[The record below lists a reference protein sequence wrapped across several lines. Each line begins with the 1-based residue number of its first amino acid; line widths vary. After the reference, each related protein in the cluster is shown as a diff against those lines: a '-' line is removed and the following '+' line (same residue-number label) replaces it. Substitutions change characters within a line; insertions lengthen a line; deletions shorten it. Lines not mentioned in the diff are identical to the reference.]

1 MGKKNTTINRNV
13 SVSDFQVWRANDD
26 RTVKELRQSITRR
39 VGGQYLPRALS
50 KETRKNLLLSLSE
63 RDANESVI
71 SSLEHKKVRLWIA
84 EKCDIEY
91 EPSGK
96 RHYGFLKK
104 ELQKIEYILEERNI
118 NKDVEIETDNPS
130 RCERMRVDK

>member
-63 RDANESVI
+63 REVSESVI

-84 EKCDIEY
+84 EKCNIEY
-91 EPSGK
+91 EPSEE

-104 ELQKIEYILEERNI
+104 ELQKIEYVLKEQNI
-118 NKDVEIETDNPS
+118 NKDVKIESDNPS
-130 RCERMRVDK
+130 RCERMRIDK